1 MLSFPYMIKRYWGL
15 AKNSSIQ
22 GCVSSGWLE
31 TSAYTFPWSLKGMRM
46 IILLACI
53 AVLCGL
59 LYGYNEGVIA
69 GAYEPIKAEF
79 EFSAYWGGLLVAS
92 LSIGGL
98 IGAYLSAYLSDRFG
112 RRSTVIIAAL
122 FFITGA
128 VLSSVAQDL
137 FILTFARSL
146 IGMGIG
152 LSSMAGPQYVSEIAP
167 RKIRGRMLGAFQFM
181 ISFGVLIGYLSNLI
195 TLDLG
200 YSAEAINRW
209 QFMFL
214 LSAIPAAFLLFGIWS
229 APESPR
235 WLVMAKRSAE
245 AEAVFEKI
253 EPTRS
258 EAWVKGNVKRIEQDL
273 AEVADQKGG
282 WLDLINP
289 RNRPIT
295 SFCVFT
301 FLFQQL
307 SGINAVILYAPELFG
322 DLGFSEEASRLSATV
337 GLGAALALAAAA
349 SLLLIDRVGRRPLMV
364 YGLPACALSQFL
376 IVGGFLMG
384 DGIGT
389 ALSVSGLCLYVISY
403 SLSMGPLPW
412 VYMSEVFP
420 NYLRAKGMVVAV
432 TVNWVFTFLVVFG
445 FPKLNQ
451 LFTITEIFLFFAIC
465 CCIGTVYAIRRA
477 PETKG
482 VSLEDIYELF
492 HKGDSKTAERPVA
505 GE

>member
-1 MLSFPYMIKRYWGL
+1 
-15 AKNSSIQ
+15 
-22 GCVSSGWLE
+22 
-31 TSAYTFPWSLKGMRM
+31 M

-69 GAYEPIKAEF
+69 GAYEPIRAEF
-79 EFSAYWGGLLVAS
+79 QFSAYEGGLLVAA

-98 IGAYLSAYLSDRFG
+98 LGAYLSAYLSDRFG
-112 RRSTVIIAAL
+112 RRHTVMISAML
-122 FFITGA
+122 FITGA
-128 VLSSVAQDL
+128 GLSAIAQDL
-137 FILTFARSL
+137 YLLIFARSL
-146 IGMGIG
+146 IGAGIG

-167 RKIRGRMLGAFQFM
+167 RKIRGRLLGAFQFM

-195 TLDLG
+195 TLDLD
-200 YSAEAINRW
+200 YNAETVNRW

-214 LSAIPAAFLLFGIWS
+214 LSAIPAALLLYGIWR

-235 WLVMAKRSAE
+235 WLVMARRSKE
-245 AEAVFEKI
+245 AQTVFETI
-253 EPTRS
+253 EPERS
-258 EAWVKGNVKRIEQDL
+258 EEWIKGNVKKIEQDL

-322 DLGFSEEASRLSATV
+322 DLGFSAQASRLSATV
-337 GLGAALALAAAA
+337 GLGSALALAAAA

-364 YGLPACALSQFL
+364 YGLPACGLSQFL
-376 IVGGFLMG
+376 LVGGVLMG

-420 NYLRAKGMVVAV
+420 NYLRAKGMVIAV
-432 TVNWVFTFLVVFG
+432 TVNWVFTFLVVFV
-445 FPKLNQ
+445 FPKFNE
-451 LFTITEIFLFFAIC
+451 LFSITEIFGFFGIC
-465 CCIGTVYAIRRA
+465 CFIGTIYAVRRA

-482 VSLEDIYELF
+482 VSLEDIYALF
-492 HKGDSKTAERPVA
+492 HKRGIA
-505 GE
+505 GGSIPGE

>member
-1 MLSFPYMIKRYWGL
+1 MI
-15 AKNSSIQ
+15 
-22 GCVSSGWLE
+22 V
-31 TSAYTFPWSLKGMRM
+31 
-46 IILLACI
+46 LLAGI
-53 AVLCGL
+53 AVLCGM

-69 GAYEPIKAEF
+69 GAYEPIQMQF
-79 EFSAYWGGLLVAS
+79 HFSAYWGGLLVAS

-98 IGAYLSAYLSDRFG
+98 IGAYLSAYLSDAYG
-112 RRSTVIIAAL
+112 RRATVMIAAL
-122 FFITGA
+122 LFIIGA
-128 VLSSVAQDL
+128 GLSGIAQDL
-137 FILTFARSL
+137 YVLTFARSL

-167 RKIRGRMLGAFQFM
+167 PEIRGRLLGAFQFM
-181 ISFGVLIGYLSNLI
+181 ISFGVLIGYLTNLL

-200 YSAEAINRW
+200 YSAETLNRW

-214 LSAIPAAFLLFGIWS
+214 LSAIPGALLLYGIWS

-235 WLVMAKRSAE
+235 WLVMANRSEE
-245 AEAVFEKI
+245 ARTVFEKI
-253 EPTRS
+253 EPKRS
-258 EAWVKGNVKRIEQDL
+258 VDWVKGNVKRIEEDL
-273 AEVADQKGG
+273 AKVADQNGG
-282 WLDLINP
+282 WLDLFNR

-295 SFCVFT
+295 SFTVIT

-322 DLGFSEEASRLSATV
+322 DLGFSAEASRLSATV
-337 GLGAALALAAAA
+337 GLGSALALAAAA

-376 IVGGFLMG
+376 IVAGFLMG
-384 DGIGT
+384 DDIGT
-389 ALSVSGLCLYVISY
+389 ALSVTGLCLYVISY

-420 NYLRAKGMVVAV
+420 NYLRAKGMVIAV
-432 TVNWVFTFLVVFG
+432 TVNWVFTFIVVFG
-445 FPKLNQ
+445 FPRLNE

-482 VSLEDIYELF
+482 VLLEDIYALF
-492 HKGDSKTAERPVA
+492 HKHDKKPAA
-505 GE
+505 DD